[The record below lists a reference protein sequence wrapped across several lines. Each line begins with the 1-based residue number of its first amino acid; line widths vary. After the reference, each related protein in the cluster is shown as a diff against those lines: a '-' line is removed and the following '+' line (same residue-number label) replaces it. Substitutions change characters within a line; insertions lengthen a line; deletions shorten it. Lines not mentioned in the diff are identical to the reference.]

1 MSYSTCRSSTPM
13 MGQNGAFLVR
23 STCRMK
29 PVCRMFRSIEVSV
42 IGALLKKP
50 LAAACSSSVLIF
62 PTSGV
67 SQNRSSSAARVLSVL
82 RFRRLHTHRRRP
94 AEESVSGRRSTMS
107 GESWRSIDGLTSWL
121 QSELNKKNSSK
132 KKTKITL

>member
-1 MSYSTCRSSTPM
+1 
-13 MGQNGAFLVR
+13 
-23 STCRMK
+23 MK

-107 GESWRSIDGLTSWL
+107 GESWRSIFFMVGG
-121 QSELNKKNSSK
+121 KKVYVFFNSS
-132 KKTKITL
+132 TNGEIADSLEAFNCNPS